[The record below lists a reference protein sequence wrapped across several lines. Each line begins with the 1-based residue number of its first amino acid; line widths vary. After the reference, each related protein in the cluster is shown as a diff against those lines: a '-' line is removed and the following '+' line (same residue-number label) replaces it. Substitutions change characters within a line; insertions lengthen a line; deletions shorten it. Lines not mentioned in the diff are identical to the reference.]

1 MEERLCRSVTRDPD
15 GSSLAVPAFSCST
28 GTEGGGPD
36 VPELGEGGRTPPCP
50 SFGCCT
56 SYLLFRHRSTIPA
69 TPRGSWVGILHGTVS
84 ALPGGRTG
92 LLCRG
97 SQAVLEQLAPTRHGG
112 GWGKAGTSR
121 PSALSHGVRETQ
133 TCVKEE
139 LGRGASAP
147 RPPRAFLSLF
157 ILLFLHK
164 GKFCGI

>member
-1 MEERLCRSVTRDPD
+1 MSLSSEREEGHLLALHLGAAPLTY
-15 GSSLAVPAFSCST
+15 SSDIVAPF
-28 GTEGGGPD
+28 
-36 VPELGEGGRTPPCP
+36 
-50 SFGCCT
+50 
-56 SYLLFRHRSTIPA
+56 PA

-97 SQAVLEQLAPTRHGG
+97 SQAVLEQLAPTRHCG